1 MARSNRKTR
10 KLRGGAR
17 IGRENRNRISQAVGT
32 IGDKKQ
38 IIHSLSQL
46 KRFAICFKTG
56 DTSRMLQF
64 GYNLGRLQE
73 MCGETTHPEVWW
85 KPIETA
91 TTTGAW
97 GDLESYIDEIREVLG
112 VEYDKPTLEK
122 GC

>member
-1 MARSNRKTR
+1 MVKSRQKTR

-17 IGRENRNRISQAVGT
+17 ISNANRNRISGVVSAMEN
-32 IGDKKQ
+32 KKQ

-56 DTSRMLQF
+56 NTARMLQF

-73 MCGETTHPEVWW
+73 LCGETTHPEIWW

-91 TTTGAW
+91 IDS
-97 GDLESYIDEIREVLG
+97 GDWVGLESYIDEIQAVLG
-112 VEYDKPTLEK
+112 VEYDGPTLAK

>member
-1 MARSNRKTR
+1 MARLNRKTR
-10 KLRGGAR
+10 KIRGGAR
-17 IGRENRNRISQAVGT
+17 IANSNRNRISRTVSA
-32 IGDKKQ
+32 IENKKQ

-56 DTSRMLQF
+56 DTARMLQF

-91 TTTGAW
+91 IQEKAW
-97 GDLESYIDEIREVLG
+97 GDLESYIDEIREVLD
-112 VEYDKPTLEK
+112 VKYDNPTLEK